1 MCVVNWPRPRHLVR
15 RRCSG
20 CYEFSSLGLV
30 ETYVQI
36 QWNPAY
42 KAFHRIFVVETNQL
56 FGSNPQV
63 ISMRQTCG
71 QRSGMACGKQTP
83 SFSILFIRMNLL
95 NVPNIEM

>member
-1 MCVVNWPRPRHLVR
+1 MCVVNWPRPGHLVR
-15 RRCSG
+15 RRCLG

-42 KAFHRIFVVETNQL
+42 KAFHRIIVVETNQF

-63 ISMRQTCG
+63 ISTRQTCG
-71 QRSGMACGKQTP
+71 QRSGMSAASKRRALAFYL
-83 SFSILFIRMNLL
+83 S
-95 NVPNIEM
+95 V